1 MEGTIKELR
10 KRYLATETRHF
21 ADELKRNHHRPEFIA
36 AAMMNIG
43 AEIIR
48 DNGVGQWD
56 PSQNEKKRGRPVV
69 RPFPD
74 PIPDT
79 PENIARIA
87 LTTPPKKKA
96 ILKVLM
102 GKKKKE

>member
-1 MEGTIKELR
+1 MGSK
-10 KRYLATETRHF
+10 
-21 ADELKRNHHRPEFIA
+21 PE
-36 AAMMNIG
+36 
-43 AEIIR
+43 R
-48 DNGVGQWD
+48 
-56 PSQNEKKRGRPVV
+56 KKRGRPVV

-96 ILKVLM
+96 VTKVLM
-102 GKKKKE
+102 GKKKKGIGAPSVLQEELQESP